1 MMQQLAQIKEHD
13 LPSVLPILPLTGVLL
28 LPRAQ
33 LPLNIFEPRYLAMT
47 DDALGH
53 GRFIGMVQPQEAEK
67 ENTLENPPVY
77 YHGCVGRISTFS
89 ESGDGRYFITLMG
102 ICRFKILE
110 ELDLING
117 YRTTTVK
124 YHPFVTDLIP
134 NDNNLPL
141 REQRLKTIQSYFTLK
156 NIDADWPSIEGSPD
170 EPLINSLSMMCPFA
184 PSEKQALLEC
194 SSLQDRS
201 ALLLLLMEMVAHQ
214 NQEAPSKQAH

>member
-1 MMQQLAQIKEHD
+1 MQQLAQIKEHD
-13 LPSVLPILPLTGVLL
+13 LPPVLPIFPLTGALL

-53 GRFIGMVQPQEAEK
+53 GRFIGMVQPQEAEN
-67 ENTLENPPVY
+67 ENILENPPVY
-77 YHGCVGRISTFS
+77 DHGCVGRISTFS

-124 YHPFVTDLIP
+124 YHPFVADLIP
-134 NDNNLPL
+134 NNNNLPL

-156 NIDADWPSIEGSPD
+156 KIDADWPSIEGSPD

-201 ALLLLLMEMVAHQ
+201 ALLLSLMEMVAHQ

>member
-13 LPSVLPILPLTGVLL
+13 LPPVLPIFPLTGALL

-53 GRFIGMVQPQEAEK
+53 GRFIGMVQPQEAEN
-67 ENTLENPPVY
+67 ENILENPPVY
-77 YHGCVGRISTFS
+77 DHGCVGRISTFS
-89 ESGDGRYFITLMG
+89 DSGDGRYIITLMG

-124 YHPFVTDLIP
+124 YHPFVADLIP
-134 NDNNLPL
+134 NNNNLPL

-156 NIDADWPSIEGSPD
+156 KIDADWPSIEGSPD